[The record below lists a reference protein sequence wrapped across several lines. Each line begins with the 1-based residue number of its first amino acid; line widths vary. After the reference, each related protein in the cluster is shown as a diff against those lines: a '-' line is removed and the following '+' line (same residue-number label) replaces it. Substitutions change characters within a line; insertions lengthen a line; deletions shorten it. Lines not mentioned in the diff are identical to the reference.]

1 MGREL
6 DLHLSD
12 GRRDD
17 ARVSATDH
25 DRGPGRD
32 PIRGDAQSGRDRLP
46 SSR

>member
-1 MGREL
+1 MSRDL

-17 ARVSATDH
+17 PGVRATGH

-32 PIRGDAQSGRDRLP
+32 PIRGDAQSGLDRLP